1 MLNEKIKQLR
11 KENKYTQQELAAKIE
26 VTSQVVSNWER
37 AYTFPDVNDIRNL
50 ASSLH
55 TTSDYLL
62 GLSDTS
68 VDQYSKIIQHMK
80 DMELSPPLFLQY
92 EELIKLD
99 ARNIQQLE
107 NYFQFLL
114 QQQQQQQHS

>member
-1 MLNEKIKQLR
+1 MLDERIKQLR
-11 KENKYTQQELAAKIE
+11 KENKYTQQGLADEIE

-37 AYTFPDVNDIRNL
+37 AYTFPDVNDLRKL
-50 ASSLH
+50 AAALH

-68 VDQYSKIIQHMK
+68 IDEFSKINHHVKQLN
-80 DMELSPPLFLQY
+80 LSPPLFLKY
-92 EELIKLD
+92 EEIVKLEP
-99 ARNIQQLE
+99 ANIQQLE

-114 QQQQQQQHS
+114 QQQQT

>member
-1 MLNEKIKQLR
+1 MLHEKIKELR
-11 KENKYTQQELAAKIE
+11 KENNYTQQELAAKIE

-50 ASSLH
+50 ASALY

-62 GLSDTS
+62 GLSDSS
-68 VDQYSKIIQHMK
+68 VDQYSKIMQHMRE
-80 DMELSPPLFLQY
+80 MNLSPPLFLKY
-92 EELIKLD
+92 EELMKLETS
-99 ARNIQQLE
+99 NVQQLE

-114 QQQQQQQHS
+114 QQQKQQQF